1 MATKGFKSFARSL
14 NALRPFSNG
23 SRDPLTQC
31 LAPQFARS
39 MATEASLPSSVPQS
53 HESSII
59 TEVPSSPFDS
69 SVLTTIYNFPTM
81 EPLRFETYSSKH
93 LYLPLRRDI
102 LHRAVIFEGDSTR
115 QGTASSKTRWDVHGS
130 HRKVRPQKGTGSAR
144 LGWRQ
149 SPLIRGGGKSHG
161 PHARD
166 FATDLPR
173 KMYDL
178 AWRTALSYRYRR
190 GELIVCE
197 DGMEIEW
204 PKTRFAKSM
213 FERLG
218 WGSEAGRTLIVTG
231 SFRKNLMRAVRHCPE
246 DGRVQEVKDVDVKD
260 LLELGRVVIEKR
272 ALDQML
278 EEHQSDLVKKVRS
291 AV

>member
-1 MATKGFKSFARSL
+1 M
-14 NALRPFSNG
+14 
-23 SRDPLTQC
+23 
-31 LAPQFARS
+31 
-39 MATEASLPSSVPQS
+39 
-53 HESSII
+53 
-59 TEVPSSPFDS
+59 
-69 SVLTTIYNFPTM
+69 
-81 EPLRFETYSSKH
+81 
-93 LYLPLRRDI
+93 
-102 LHRAVIFEGDSTR
+102 
-115 QGTASSKTRWDVHGS
+115 
-130 HRKVRPQKGTGSAR
+130 RPQKGTGSAR

-260 LLELGRVVIEKR
+260 LLELGRVVVEKR